1 MLSEKEKQKIQK
13 EARQVLD
20 KFSKELDKVK
30 VRETVGKEEKSES
43 YREEKE
49 GNKGDDD
56 FRKRMFKNA
65 PKHNDECIIAEKGN
79 W

>member
-1 MLSEKEKQKIQK
+1 MLPEKEKQKIQK

-20 KFSKELDKVK
+20 KFSKELDKVM
-30 VRETVGKEEKSES
+30 ETAKKEEKSES

>member
-13 EARQVLD
+13 EARQTLD
-20 KFSKELDKVK
+20 RFSKELDKV
-30 VRETVGKEEKSES
+30 RETAKKEEKSES

-65 PKHNDECIIAEKGN
+65 PKHNDECIIAEKGS

>member
-1 MLSEKEKQKIQK
+1 MLAEKEKQKIQK
-13 EARQVLD
+13 EARQILE
-20 KFSKELDKVK
+20 KFGKALENVEEVKVK
-30 VRETVGKEEKSES
+30 EEEESES

-49 GNKGDDD
+49 GEKCSDD

-65 PKHNDECIIAEKGN
+65 PKHDDDCIIAEKGN